1 MRTQERGDFTTR
13 DEIIDLIFQ
22 NGHGRY
28 TKVKTKEVLTAFF
41 EYAARELQ
49 NPGNSVR
56 VPGFGVFSTRQV
68 GKRKGRNIV
77 TNEAMEI
84 PPATRVVFKP
94 SKKLKNILN
103 KTGGENENDLC

>member
-1 MRTQERGDFTTR
+1 MIEITR
-13 DEIIDLIFQ
+13 DDIIDLIFED
-22 NGHGRY
+22 GHGRY

-41 EYAARELQ
+41 EYAAKELQ

-56 VPGFGVFSTRQV
+56 VPGFGVFTTRQV

-94 SKKLKNILN
+94 SVKLKNMLN
-103 KTGGENENDLC
+103 RKGGKDEDCLC